1 LGNGGEN
8 HADHITDPIAPAN
21 PPVTAM
27 LQDKVAIVTGA
38 GGGIGRAAALVFARE
53 GALLIVSD
61 RDEESLA
68 ETTRQVQAAG
78 GTVTAVAG
86 DVSRR
91 DDVKAIVAAALDGH
105 GRLDC
110 AFNNAGIS
118 GPLHPLVGYP
128 DAEFERVIDVNVKGT
143 WYCLQEELPVMIEAG
158 GGAIVNTSSGM
169 GVVAA
174 PGMPAY
180 VASKHAVMGLT
191 QSAALENAAFNVRVN
206 AVLPGI
212 VDTRMPAGLAASAP
226 GLMDVFRT
234 SAPLGRLAEP
244 HEVAE
249 TAAWLCSDRASFVT
263 GHGLAVDGG
272 ILAQ

>member
-1 LGNGGEN
+1 
-8 HADHITDPIAPAN
+8 
-21 PPVTAM
+21 M
-27 LQDKVAIVTGA
+27 LEGKVAIITGA

-53 GALLIVSD
+53 GAQVVLSD
-61 RDEESLA
+61 VDEASLA
-68 ETTRQVQAAG
+68 ETAAQVESAG
-78 GTVTAVAG
+78 GVASTVPG

-91 DDVKAIVAAALDGH
+91 DDVRAIVAAAVDGF

-128 DAEFERVIDVNVKGT
+128 DEPFQRVIDVNVKGT

-169 GVVAA
+169 GVIAA

-191 QSAALENAAFNVRVN
+191 QAAALENAEFNVRVN
-206 AVLPGI
+206 ALLPGI
-212 VDTRMPAGLAASAP
+212 VDTRMPAGLAEAAP
-226 GLMDVFRT
+226 GLMDIFRT

-244 HEVAE
+244 PEIAE